1 MRLLQ
6 LKVQKP
12 VGQELASR
20 SVLCATINEVGDI
33 SAPSVTR
40 VVSDAKAIISA
51 GPLIIVDGEGGEQ
64 AADSVQSEATE
75 DATVSGSS
83 IPRSR
88 FSSPPQGVVVVSRD
102 PVARLTLWLPGQV
115 QDPEDN
121 LSGDL
126 PEQQTT
132 DRSLLNAPTNQI
144 GPLADRVTSP
154 RVERAAIA
162 EDSPVKTWLA
172 RFRSSPQ
179 EADVPLP
186 DGMII
191 NVQDQ
196 DGFLQTRG
204 LDAAAVTNDAGPV
217 IHSRLELS
225 KGADGSQTLS
235 YEEEVRRQEGVISG
249 CGTGGRE
256 RRRGGLRSTF
266 LDLLR

>member
-1 MRLLQ
+1 M
-6 LKVQKP
+6 
-12 VGQELASR
+12 
-20 SVLCATINEVGDI
+20 LCATINEAGDV
-33 SAPSVTR
+33 SASCVTR
-40 VVSDAKAIISA
+40 VISDAKAIISV
-51 GPLIIVDGEGGEQ
+51 GPLIIVDGDEESREQ
-64 AADSVQSEATE
+64 AADSVRSEATE
-75 DATVSGSS
+75 DTIVSGSS
-83 IPRSR
+83 LPRSR
-88 FSSPPQGVVVVSRD
+88 FSSPPQGVVVVSQD

-126 PEQQTT
+126 PEQQPSSPAQ
-132 DRSLLNAPTNQI
+132 SLLNAPTNQI
-144 GPLADRVTSP
+144 GTLADRMTSP

-162 EDSPVKTWLA
+162 ENSPVKMWLA

-186 DGMII
+186 DEMII
-191 NVQDQ
+191 NVQNQ
-196 DGFLQTRG
+196 DGFLQMRE
-204 LDAAAVTNDAGPV
+204 LDAAVTQRLAANDAGPV

-235 YEEEVRRQEGVISG
+235 YEEEVKRQEDDVILG
-249 CGTGGRE
+249 CGTGGGRE